1 MNSIQKETLLG
12 YDPEIE
18 IARQKMFDEFND
30 ATEPSARRRA
40 LAGLAD
46 LTSMRSQTFVASYEQ
61 ALGLRY
67 E

>member
-30 ATEPSARRRA
+30 ATEPSARRSA
-40 LAGLAD
+40 LEVLAN
-46 LTSMRSQTFVASYEQ
+46 LTSMRSPTFVAAYEQ
-61 ALGLRY
+61 ALGLAV
-67 E
+67 

>member
-12 YDPEIE
+12 YDARIE
-18 IARQKMFDEFND
+18 TARQKMFDEFND
-30 ATEPSARRRA
+30 ATEPDAKRSAFEGFA
-40 LAGLAD
+40 Y
-46 LTSMRSQTFVASYEQ
+46 LTSMQNPTFVAAYEQ